1 MGPENAKLVIFAKRS
16 YGGFHIFLA
25 TVKLLSRELLACIYQ
40 LGNLGSPEA
49 NRNYIRDQFQ
59 RTAWEETF
67 EP

>member
-1 MGPENAKLVIFAKRS
+1 MPNLLSLLRGLMEDFTFSL
-16 YGGFHIFLA
+16 
-25 TVKLLSRELLACIYQ
+25 LLSRELLACIYQ

-49 NRNYIRDQFQ
+49 SRNYIRDQFQ